1 MIPCVV
7 GKRMGIVQWAKDGFA
22 YVIQPGEFVDREN
35 CFFTSKIDFYFI
47 SFIYYFSFVEYHE
60 HTKALD
66 NKWIESI
73 LLLLFIF
80 SGGSIVGYP
89 RLKLEGDQNAGVY
102 NLTIKDASLTDD
114 GEYQCQVGPYGKIR
128 AIRANAH
135 LVVICKY

>member
-1 MIPCVV
+1 MFKSSGDTNQQYFEVKPVNSSVQEGGKVMIPCVV

-22 YVIQPGEFVDREN
+22 YVIQP
-35 CFFTSKIDFYFI
+35 
-47 SFIYYFSFVEYHE
+47 
-60 HTKALD
+60 
-66 NKWIESI
+66 
-73 LLLLFIF
+73 
-80 SGGSIVGYP
+80 GGSIVGYP

-135 LVVICKY
+135 LVVILQKFG